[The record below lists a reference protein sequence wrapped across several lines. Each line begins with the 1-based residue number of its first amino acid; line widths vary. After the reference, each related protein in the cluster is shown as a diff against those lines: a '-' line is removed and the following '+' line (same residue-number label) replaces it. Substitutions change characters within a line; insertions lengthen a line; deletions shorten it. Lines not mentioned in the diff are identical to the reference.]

1 VRRIALALLLAALAA
16 RSARAQLI
24 SDDVPQVRTIAAKEE
39 VDADMQSA
47 RFHLGPIRM
56 IPTIAVRDA
65 GYDNNVFGTTV
76 NPTSDWFFTVRG
88 GLRFIVPFGTK
99 IYLRGSA
106 LPEYTWYDKLEERR
120 GFGGLYE
127 ASLYAFFNRMT
138 VQLRGYDQETFV
150 QYSSEVPTK
159 VLTRIQDGSGGFEI
173 NLLNK
178 LAFFAKAEGQRS
190 RYSTEGQIPGD
201 PVNLNDRTDT
211 SVRGGPRYYVTPDWS
226 ISAAVE
232 QTWSDFVNQPLLRD
246 NQSRAYLLGVQYVRP
261 RLFFNLSGGYR
272 TGDPRDGSIYPSYS
286 TGTGSFFASFFALRW
301 LEFQAYGRRRVQY
314 SLSQDNP
321 YYFENRIGGGINL
334 EVLDR
339 VLLRG
344 YGETGPNQYPIGQVN
359 NGVVTHR
366 RDQVTLFGGGA
377 STIIVRPVVLTG
389 LVTRTEYAGNVP
401 GNDRTITRFTITMAF
416 NGELVR

>member
-16 RSARAQLI
+16 GSARAQLI
-24 SDDVPQVRTIAAKEE
+24 SDDVPQVRTIPAKEE
-39 VDADMQSA
+39 VDADMQAA

-56 IPTIAVRDA
+56 IPTITVRDA

-76 NPTSDWFFTVRG
+76 NPISDWSFTVRG

-99 IYLRGSA
+99 IYLRAAA

-127 ASLYAFFNRMT
+127 ASLYGFFNRMT

-159 VLTRIQDGSGGFEI
+159 VLTRTQDASGGFEI
-173 NLLNK
+173 EILRR
-178 LAFFAKAEGQRS
+178 LAFFAKAEGMRS

-226 ISAAVE
+226 VSAAVE
-232 QTWSDFVNQPLLRD
+232 QTWSDFVNQPLVRD

-272 TGDPRDGSIYPSYS
+272 TGDPRDGSLYPSYS

-314 SLSQDNP
+314 SLSTDNP
-321 YYFENRIGGGINL
+321 YYFENRIGGQINL

-339 VLLRG
+339 VLLRA
-344 YGETGPNQYPIGQVN
+344 YGEAGPNQYPVGQVN
-359 NGVVTHR
+359 DGVVTHR

-377 STIIVRPVVLTG
+377 SMVVVRPVVLTA
-389 LVTRTEYAGNVP
+389 LVTRTEYNGNVP
-401 GNDRTITRFTITMAF
+401 GNDRTITRFTLMMAF
-416 NGELVR
+416 NGEYVR